1 MIRDVRSEVILEL
14 SRQSSGELGR
24 ASAREGLRPAVIIER
39 AITPARFAIC
49 QIG

>member
-1 MIRDVRSEVILEL
+1 VIRDVRSEVILEL
-14 SRQSSGELGR
+14 SRQSSREYGR

-39 AITPARFAIC
+39 AITLARFAIR